1 MLDRLFDG
9 IQAAVQV
16 VVFHEGK
23 GTLPCGERGAGYIG
37 DMTLPTPTWA
47 VGASAALKPLAKPAP
62 PPTKAKKSVA
72 TDESGMSDESDVD
85 FSVLDGTG
93 TVQVPDEIAVLANT
107 AHLGDRD
114 FLLLTSAQL
123 LAQLTKEERVLRTT
137 FVREYL
143 FDFDPLLAAIRTGF
157 LNVRQPNDRYSPA
170 MNAARMLMAEPVVQR
185 LIKECVTELVNQDE
199 SETAILTMLMR
210 EATNHGITG
219 NAAARNTAYK
229 MMLDGIEKRKD
240 RNNNGDRVR
249 GNVMAIPADGGES
262 SDNWEKRAITSQAKL
277 KESVRA

>member
-1 MLDRLFDG
+1 
-9 IQAAVQV
+9 
-16 VVFHEGK
+16 
-23 GTLPCGERGAGYIG
+23 
-37 DMTLPTPTWA
+37 MTLPTPTWA
-47 VGASAALKPLAKPAP
+47 VGAKAALKPLARPAP
-62 PPTKAKKSVA
+62 PPPKAKKPVA
-72 TDESGMSDESDVD
+72 TDASGQSDESDVD
-85 FSVLDGTG
+85 YSVLDGIEG
-93 TVQVPDEIAVLANT
+93 TIEIPDEIRVLSGT
-107 AHLGDRD
+107 AYLGDRD

-157 LNVRQPNDRYSPA
+157 LNVRQPSQRYSPA

-199 SETAILTMLMR
+199 SETTILTMLMR

-229 MMLDGIEKRKD
+229 MMLDGIEKRKNRD
-240 RNNNGDRVR
+240 NGGERVK
-249 GNVMAIPADGGES
+249 GNVMAIPADVGQS
-262 SDNWEKRAITSQAKL
+262 ADAWEKKAIASQAQL